1 MDSRLAG
8 AFDYTR
14 ERKVPIRRTPT
25 TTGWRE
31 AMTSSWQERRRPFVL
46 PPCTPRGTLIPSLSR
61 TFRCALSCSL
71 PPSSRP
77 NRFGRGVN
85 ALVSRDRAT

>member
-1 MDSRLAG
+1 MGAVAGLAGAGSFSNAGAQAVPWPTHGWRRSSPEAQGMDSRLAG

-31 AMTSSWQERRRPFVL
+31 AMTSSWQERRRPFV
-46 PPCTPRGTLIPSLSR
+46 C
-61 TFRCALSCSL
+61 
-71 PPSSRP
+71 RP
-77 NRFGRGVN
+77 
-85 ALVSRDRAT
+85 AHRAVR